1 MPPIRSFIAIEL
13 PTETRSSLERITGT
27 LKASAGDVR
36 WVKTGDIH
44 LTLKF
49 LGDVEEERIP
59 EIGGCIEQCVKG
71 ITPLTV
77 AERGQGA
84 FPSDHSPQVIWIG
97 AADESGSLSRMQ
109 RSLEDGLFRLGFKKE
124 KRPFSPHLTLGR
136 LKSPQGKDAVRRAL
150 AEFKNADCGSCTA
163 DAVCLFRSELKP
175 GGAVHTRLK
184 SCVLQHPQLSGS
196 AP

>member
-13 PTETRSSLERITGT
+13 PTETRSGLERITGK

-36 WVKTGDIH
+36 WVKTDDIH

-49 LGDVEEERIP
+49 LGDVEEERIA
-59 EIGGCIEQCVKG
+59 EIGGCIEHCVQA
-71 ITPLTV
+71 ISPFPLAV
-77 AERGQGA
+77 RGLGA

-109 RSLEDGLFRLGFKKE
+109 RTLEDGLSRLGFKKE

-136 LKSPQGKDAVRRAL
+136 LKSPRGKDAVRRAL

-163 DAVCLFRSELKP
+163 EAVCLFKSELKL

-184 SCVLQHPQLSGS
+184 SCVLQHPRLSGS

>member
-13 PTETRSSLERITGT
+13 PTGTRSSLEGITGK

-36 WVKTGDIH
+36 WVKTDDIH

-59 EIGGCIEQCVKG
+59 DIGGCIEQCVMG
-71 ITPLTV
+71 ITPFTIAV
-77 AERGQGA
+77 RGMGA
-84 FPSDHSPQVIWIG
+84 FPSDHSPQVIWIA
-97 AADESGSLSRMQ
+97 AADESGTLSRMQ
-109 RSLEDGLFRLGFKKE
+109 LSLEDGLARLGFKKE

-136 LKSPQGKDAVRRAL
+136 LKSPRGKDAVRRAL
-150 AEFKNADCGSCTA
+150 TEFKNADCGSCTA
-163 DAVCLFRSELKP
+163 DAVCLFKSELKP
-175 GGAVHTRLK
+175 GGAVHTRLI
-184 SCVLQHPQLSGS
+184 SCLLQHPQLSRS